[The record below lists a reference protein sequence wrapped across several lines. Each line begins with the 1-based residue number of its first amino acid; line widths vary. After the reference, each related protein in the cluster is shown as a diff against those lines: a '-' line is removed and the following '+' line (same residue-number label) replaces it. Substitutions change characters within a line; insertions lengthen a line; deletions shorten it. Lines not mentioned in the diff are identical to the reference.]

1 MATSNRFVAYL
12 WSAKN
17 LAGCAGGLVGLG
29 LNFLGYAGPY
39 WPIVVAGLYGAGAL
53 LAPAE
58 KVSLVIDDTVAEVGR
73 LRADLDGLLTRVRE
87 RRLPPEA
94 VERLDEIASMLR
106 DVLGRADLLTAS
118 PDSLYEIS
126 RAIRTDLPTGF
137 EAYLNL
143 PRWYA
148 ARRVVGQGAASDEL
162 ITQLDLI
169 ASSVSK
175 TAADVYAA
183 EAQRMR
189 DHTQYLRDRENEG
202 ELKLP
207 PSGGAAPPE
216 PPPLS

>member
-1 MATSNRFVAYL
+1 
-12 WSAKN
+12 
-17 LAGCAGGLVGLG
+17 
-29 LNFLGYAGPY
+29 
-39 WPIVVAGLYGAGAL
+39 
-53 LAPAE
+53 
-58 KVSLVIDDTVAEVGR
+58 
-73 LRADLDGLLTRVRE
+73 
-87 RRLPPEA
+87 
-94 VERLDEIASMLR
+94 MLR

-207 PSGGAAPPE
+207 PSGGTAPPE